1 MSRPFSSFGIV
12 KVTDDPDKVRTVVGP
27 EARPCGLGSQWSNRK
42 KLAANT
48 GLGKLGWNGTKE
60 IGNPIKKWVRRTRYV
75 FTGYG
80 DDLEVIDRRS
90 GGARAGSDHNSPS
103 LAFAMSQA
111 GVRLSLWLFSP
122 HPSISYPWE
131 RQHSPS
137 LTPPHE
143 FGETRDSAIL

>member
-60 IGNPIKKWVRRTRYV
+60 IGNPVKKW
-75 FTGYG
+75 
-80 DDLEVIDRRS
+80 S
-90 GGARAGSDHNSPS
+90 GGLATS
-103 LAFAMSQA
+103 LQAM
-111 GVRLSLWLFSP
+111 GMIWK
-122 HPSISYPWE
+122 W
-131 RQHSPS
+131 
-137 LTPPHE
+137 
-143 FGETRDSAIL
+143 